1 MKNIQLQRKVTDL
14 ELRVEDNEQYMR
26 SNTLEI
32 QGIPESKNEYVYEV
46 VKKVG
51 VALDI
56 NISREDIDVCH
67 RLKKRND
74 ADRPAGIIAK
84 FVRREDNLKFLE
96 KRRVKRNLN
105 SHDVGYTSSTANPVY
120 VNESLSPTKRKLLA
134 AAQSV
139 KQEKNY
145 AYLWVRNGKI
155 FLRKAQGDSFII
167 VSSMEQIE
175 KL

>member
-1 MKNIQLQRKVTDL
+1 MVTHMHRNCSKSKSTDWHL
-14 ELRVEDNEQYMR
+14 WFQYL
-26 SNTLEI
+26 SCQHTET
-32 QGIPESKNEYVYEV
+32 
-46 VKKVG
+46 
-51 VALDI
+51 
-56 NISREDIDVCH
+56 SREAIDVCH

-84 FVRREDNLKFLE
+84 FVRREDKLKFLE

-134 AAQSV
+134 AARSV

-145 AYLWVRNGKI
+145 AYLWVRNGKV
-155 FLRKAQGDSFII
+155 FLRKAQGDPFII